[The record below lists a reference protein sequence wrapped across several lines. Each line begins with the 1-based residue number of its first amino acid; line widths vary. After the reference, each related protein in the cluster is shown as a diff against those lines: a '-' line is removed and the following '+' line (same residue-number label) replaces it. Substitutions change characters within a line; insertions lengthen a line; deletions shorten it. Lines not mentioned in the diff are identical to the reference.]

1 MGIDILRG
9 SSQTVMS
16 TSQLQSLIFLIK
28 AERIQ
33 VFVLANQ
40 SEMHLTGGDGTFW
53 SGRQANKESA

>member
-1 MGIDILRG
+1 
-9 SSQTVMS
+9 MS

-40 SEMHLTGGDGTFW
+40 LEMHLTGGDGTFW
-53 SGRQANKESA
+53 SGRQAKKERA